1 MSPTTT
7 DPRARRLAG
16 IDLGTTNSALA
27 WTDDRG
33 AIRIFDV
40 PQLSAPGE
48 IVRLPTLPS
57 FLYLPTDADQQ
68 AATVALPWRPH
79 PDVVVGIFARDQGS
93 LVPARQIASAKSWL
107 ANPAVDRTARLL
119 PWGMEDGPRLSPVE
133 ASSRI
138 LAHLREAWNQ
148 EGPRDGAAGS
158 PPLETLPI
166 VLTVPASFDEEA
178 RELTLQAAQDAGL
191 TQITLIEEPIAALY
205 AWIAAHRRQ
214 LAERLPDGALV
225 LVCDVGGGTTD
236 FSLMRASSAGEDLQ
250 FERVAIG
257 EHLLLGGDNL
267 DLALA
272 TLVEKKLTD
281 VGAPKL
287 SLTQR
292 LALRRKCSAAK
303 ESLLAAGGVDRV
315 PITLLGSGR
324 GVIGGGM
331 TSELTRADA
340 TTALLDGFLPM
351 VEKTDVPAREHRL
364 GLRELGLPYE
374 PEPGITRHLAAF
386 LARATRDEA
395 APGTLAVPTAVLFN
409 GGFFTPSL
417 ARTRV
422 LDVLESWFGRRPAV
436 LDNERPEAAV
446 AMGAAYYARLRANP
460 EAAKRLFIRAGSAR
474 AYYVALHTGTAAP
487 SAICVMPRGT
497 DEGTTLVL
505 DRTFDVTTNQPIAFT
520 LYSSTQRHDALN
532 EIVSLTERDEFH
544 RHAPLVTVLRYG
556 QRSRRVSLSVSLR
569 IVFTETGTLEL
580 WCESQSSDHRW
591 RLAFN
596 LRAAEADPLEV
607 SEASKDAANEGD
619 AAVVPAE
626 AIDEAVRSID
636 RVFKSDAIPQG
647 TPESLTADLEA
658 ALGFGKQAWPLGTL
672 RRLADALLAVATGR
686 TRSAAHEVRW
696 LNLTGF
702 CVRPG
707 FGAAADAWRISEL
720 RAVYA
725 AGLAFPKDVQCQV
738 EWLVLWQRVGAGFTA
753 GHQRELAQRVGGQ
766 LGVGQKKAPRVNP
779 QLEREGWRLLASL
792 ERLDAGQRVK
802 LGDELLTH
810 LRRDPR
816 NRSWL
821 AAIGRFGARAPF
833 YGPLSSTVPAAVAE
847 RWIDRLLSKGLTAD
861 TAAAVVQIGAR
872 TNDPARDISDE
883 ARARVLS
890 MAGAAGL
897 PTEMVAPLTDVIPP
911 RPLDF
916 AQAFGEAL
924 PEGLRLRTTDDG
936 NTESVR

>member
-7 DPRARRLAG
+7 EPRPGRLAG

-33 AIRIFDV
+33 AIRIFEV

-48 IVRLPTLPS
+48 LTRLPTLPS
-57 FLYLPTDADQQ
+57 FLYLPTQAEQQ
-68 AATVALPWRPH
+68 AKAVALPWHPD
-79 PDVVVGIFARDQGS
+79 PDVVVGIFARDAGA

-107 ANPAVDRTARLL
+107 ANPSVDRNAGLL
-119 PWGMEDGPRLSPVE
+119 PWGVEEGPRLSPVE

-138 LAHLREAWNQ
+138 LAYLREAWNQ
-148 EGPRDGAAGS
+148 EGPAAGS
-158 PPLETLPI
+158 AAPPRLETIPL

-178 RELTLQAAQDAGL
+178 RELTLQAAHRAGL
-191 TQITLIEEPIAALY
+191 TQVTLLEEPIAALY

-214 LAERLPDGALV
+214 LTGQLPDGGLV

-236 FSLMRASSAGEDLQ
+236 FSLMRAAIAGDDLQ

-272 TLVEKKLTD
+272 ALVEKKLT
-281 VGAPKL
+281 GAGAAKL

-303 ESLLAAGGVDRV
+303 EALLSAAAADRV

-324 GVIGGGM
+324 GVIGGGL
-331 TSELTRADA
+331 TSELTRED
-340 TTALLDGFLPM
+340 TTAALLDGFLPL
-351 VEKTDVPAREHRL
+351 VEKTDVPARDRRL

-374 PEPGITRHLAAF
+374 PEPAITRHLAAF
-386 LARATRDEA
+386 LARATRDDA
-395 APGTLAVPTAVLFN
+395 APGLLAAPTAVLFN
-409 GGFFTPSL
+409 GGFFTPAL

-422 LDVLESWFGRRPAV
+422 LDALESWFGSRPAV
-436 LDNERPEAAV
+436 LENERPDAAV
-446 AMGAAYYARLRANP
+446 AIGAAYYARLRANP

-474 AYYVALHTGTAAP
+474 AYYVALHTANAAP
-487 SAICVMPRGT
+487 TAICVMPRGT
-497 DEGTTLVL
+497 DEGTTLAL
-505 DRTFDVTTNQPIAFT
+505 ERTFDVTTNQPIAFT
-520 LYSSTQRHDALN
+520 LYSSTQRHDRLD
-532 EIVSLTERDEFH
+532 EIVAVTDQEAFH

-556 QRSRRVSLSVSLR
+556 QRSRRVSLAVGLR

-580 WCESQSSDHRW
+580 WCESRQSDHRW

-607 SEASKDAANEGD
+607 TEAGD
-619 AAVVPAE
+619 DPAGQADEAVVPAE
-626 AIDEAVRSID
+626 SLERALRLIE
-636 RVFKSDAIPQG
+636 RVFKADTADQSP
-647 TPESLTADLEA
+647 PESLTSDLEA
-658 ALGFGKQAWPLGTL
+658 LLGFGKQAWPLGTI
-672 RRLADALLAVATGR
+672 RRLADALLAVASGR
-686 TRSAAHEVRW
+686 SRSAAHEARW

-720 RAVYA
+720 RTVYA
-725 AGLAFPKDVQCQV
+725 GGLAFPKDVPCQA

-766 LGVGQKKAPRVNP
+766 LGVGQKKPLRVNP
-779 QLEREGWRLLASL
+779 QIEREGWRLLASL
-792 ERLDAGQRVK
+792 ERLDVGQRVK

-816 NRSWL
+816 NRSGLW
-821 AAIGRFGARAPF
+821 AIGRFGARAPF
-833 YGPLSSTVPAAVAE
+833 YGPLSSTVPPTVAE
-847 RWIDRLLSKGLTAD
+847 RWIDRLLTKGLTTD
-861 TAAAVVQIGAR
+861 AAAAIVQIGAR
-872 TNDPARDISDE
+872 TNDPARDLSDGT
-883 ARARVLS
+883 RDRVSAALQS
-890 MAGAAGL
+890 AGTPSDVL
-897 PTEMVAPLTDVIPP
+897 APLAEVVVPQ
-911 RPLDF
+911 PLDL
-916 AQAFGEAL
+916 ARAFGEAL
-924 PEGLRLRTTDDG
+924 PEGLRLRQDA
-936 NTESVR
+936 

>member
-1 MSPTTT
+1 M
-7 DPRARRLAG
+7 
-16 IDLGTTNSALA
+16 
-27 WTDDRG
+27 
-33 AIRIFDV
+33 
-40 PQLSAPGE
+40 
-48 IVRLPTLPS
+48 
-57 FLYLPTDADQQ
+57 
-68 AATVALPWRPH
+68 
-79 PDVVVGIFARDQGS
+79 
-93 LVPARQIASAKSWL
+93 
-107 ANPAVDRTARLL
+107 
-119 PWGMEDGPRLSPVE
+119 
-133 ASSRI
+133 
-138 LAHLREAWNQ
+138 
-148 EGPRDGAAGS
+148 
-158 PPLETLPI
+158 
-166 VLTVPASFDEEA
+166 
-178 RELTLQAAQDAGL
+178 
-191 TQITLIEEPIAALY
+191 
-205 AWIAAHRRQ
+205 
-214 LAERLPDGALV
+214 
-225 LVCDVGGGTTD
+225 
-236 FSLMRASSAGEDLQ
+236 
-250 FERVAIG
+250 
-257 EHLLLGGDNL
+257 
-267 DLALA
+267 
-272 TLVEKKLTD
+272 
-281 VGAPKL
+281 
-287 SLTQR
+287 
-292 LALRRKCSAAK
+292 
-303 ESLLAAGGVDRV
+303 
-315 PITLLGSGR
+315 
-324 GVIGGGM
+324 
-331 TSELTRADA
+331 
-340 TTALLDGFLPM
+340 
-351 VEKTDVPAREHRL
+351 
-364 GLRELGLPYE
+364 GLPYE

-532 EIVSLTERDEFH
+532 EIVALTERDEFH

-607 SEASKDAANEGD
+607 SEASKDVANEGD

-658 ALGFGKQAWPLGTL
+658 ALGFGKQAWPLATL
-672 RRLADALLAVATGR
+672 RRLADALLAAATGR

-707 FGAAADAWRISEL
+707 FGAAADGWRISEL

-738 EWLVLWQRVGAGFTA
+738 EWRCCGSASVQASRPDISVSWRSASAETWCGPDET
-753 GHQRELAQRVGGQ
+753 
-766 LGVGQKKAPRVNP
+766 PRMNP

-821 AAIGRFGARAPF
+821 VAIGRFGARAPF
-833 YGPLSSTVPAAVAE
+833 YGPLSSTVPPSVAE
-847 RWIDRLLSKGLTAD
+847 RWIDRLLSKGLKRRER
-861 TAAAVVQIGAR
+861 AAVVQIGAC

-890 MAGAAGL
+890 MVGAAGL
-897 PTEMVAPLTDVIPP
+897 PTEMVAPLADVIARGRSTSP
-911 RPLDF
+911 RRSARRCRRDSDCGRRLDEEWARF
-916 AQAFGEAL
+916 HGS
-924 PEGLRLRTTDDG
+924 T
-936 NTESVR
+936 VRGV

>member
-7 DPRARRLAG
+7 DPRPRRLAG

-33 AIRIFDV
+33 AIRIFEV

-57 FLYLPTDADQQ
+57 FLYLPTEAEQQ
-68 AATVALPWRPH
+68 SATVALPWRPH
-79 PDVVVGIFARDQGS
+79 PDVVTGIFARDHGA

-107 ANPAVDRTARLL
+107 ANPAVDRAARLL
-119 PWGMEDGPRLSPVE
+119 PWGVDDGPRLSPVE

-148 EGPRDGAAGS
+148 EGPHDGSAGA
-158 PPLETLPI
+158 PALETLPV

-214 LAERLPDGALV
+214 LAEQLPDGALV

-236 FSLMRASSAGEDLQ
+236 FSLMRAATAGDDLQ
-250 FERVAIG
+250 FERIAIG

-272 TLVEKKLTD
+272 AIVEKKLTD
-281 VGAPKL
+281 AGAPKL

-303 ESLLAAGGVDRV
+303 ESLLSGDGADRV
-315 PITLLGSGR
+315 PVTLLGSGR

-331 TSELTRADA
+331 TSELTREDA
-340 TTALLDGFLPM
+340 TTALLDGFLPLI
-351 VEKTDVPAREHRL
+351 EKTDLPARDRRL

-374 PEPGITRHLAAF
+374 PEPAITRHLAAF
-386 LARATRDEA
+386 LSRATRDDA
-395 APGTLAVPTAVLFN
+395 APGNLAVPTAVLFN
-409 GGFFTPSL
+409 GGFFTPAL

-422 LDVLESWFGRRPAV
+422 LDTLESWFGARPMT
-436 LDNERPEAAV
+436 LENERPEAAV
-446 AMGAAYYARLRANP
+446 AMGAAYYGRLRANP

-474 AYYVALHTGTAAP
+474 AYYVALHTPGAAP
-487 SAICVMPRGT
+487 TALCIMPRGT
-497 DEGTTLVL
+497 DEGTTLALERV
-505 DRTFDVTTNQPIAFT
+505 FDVTTNQPIAFT
-520 LYSSTQRHDALN
+520 LYSSTQRHDRLN
-532 EIVSLTERDEFH
+532 EIVTLKDDDEFH

-556 QRSRRVSLSVSLR
+556 QRSRRVSLGVGLR

-580 WCESQSSDHRW
+580 WCESRSSDHRW

-607 SEASKDAANEGD
+607 GEADGDAASEED
-619 AAVVPAE
+619 AAVVSAE
-626 AIDEAVRSID
+626 AIDQAVRLID
-636 RVFKSDAIPQG
+636 RVFKSDAVPPAP
-647 TPESLTADLEA
+647 PESLTAELEA
-658 ALGFGKQAWPLGTL
+658 ALGFGKQAWPLVTL
-672 RRLADALLAVATGR
+672 RRLADALLAVAAGR
-686 TRSAAHEVRW
+686 ARSAAHEVRW
-696 LNLTGF
+696 LNLAGF

-738 EWLVLWQRVGAGFTA
+738 EWLVLWQRVGAGFSA

-766 LGVGQKKAPRVNP
+766 LGVGQKKPPRVNP
-779 QLEREGWRLLASL
+779 QIEREGWRLLASL

-816 NRSWL
+816 NGSWL

-833 YGPLSSTVPAAVAE
+833 YGPLSSTVPPPVAE

-883 ARARVLS
+883 ARAHVLS
-890 MAGAAGL
+890 AASAAGL
-897 PTEMVAPLTDVIPP
+897 PPETLVPLTDVIPP

-924 PEGLRLRTTDDG
+924 PEGLRLRTSDDG
-936 NTESVR
+936 TTGSVR